1 MRCSIVILL
10 GLPALAFLCPGAA
23 GQPETPMVAVGTA
36 VVDVTPSYPL
46 RLMGYGSRK
55 TESEG
60 VASPLKVRAIAIGEG
75 TSDNSD
81 TGPAVLITV
90 DNCAVGGFMTDEVAR
105 RLGAKAGIRR
115 ERLVTCATHTHC
127 ARPWPAA
134 SISSSA
140 CQYLPIRKRG
150 SIDIPRN

>member
-1 MRCSIVILL
+1 MRCAIVFLL
-10 GLPALAFLCPGAA
+10 GLPALVFPCPGVAN
-23 GQPETPMVAVGTA
+23 QPDSVPVAVGTA

-75 TSDNSD
+75 TDDNPD

-90 DNCAVGGFMTDEVAR
+90 DNCGVGDIHDR
-105 RLGAKAGIRR
+105 RGRQAAGRQSGDS
-115 ERLVTCATHTHC
+115 
-127 ARPWPAA
+127 P
-134 SISSSA
+134 
-140 CQYLPIRKRG
+140 
-150 SIDIPRN
+150 